1 MLKKTRIALSA
12 YASDQSGAIL
22 PMAVV
27 MMTLVLGA
35 AGLGVDVGMW
45 NVTSRNL
52 QSAADAA
59 AIAGAWEIQQ
69 GLEDNVEEAALK
81 EAVENGYVDVAGNVL
96 DIELGENDDGET
108 TVTATIRQKGQKYL
122 SGFVNGD
129 DVYIGVTATATVLE
143 VPGDFCMLSL
153 DPAASGALKFNGN
166 VSVDS
171 VGCGLAVNSS
181 HPTAALNVNGGAAD
195 INVGDVA
202 VVGGIDGAE
211 SINASSIDTGVRPF
225 DDPYE
230 DLSIP
235 AGNGCTTAQ
244 VNAGPARP
252 NDFPLTKNAQGVYR
266 LCGGLQVKSSDDPLE
281 LEPGVYIVDGG
292 DIDIKGTVTGTGV
305 TLILTK
311 TGTAGKYGDVKIGAG
326 ATFNISAPN
335 EDDSMPEDFEEYT
348 GVAIYQDRNAPDQV
362 QCNSMYGS
370 VDVVVSGTMY
380 FPSRC
385 LDIGGGSGASGA
397 PICSRIIAQTIT
409 LYGNPNMA
417 NDCEGSGV
425 EDIERAANVRLTL

>member
-1 MLKKTRIALSA
+1 MLHRFKSVSRAYLS
-12 YASDQSGAIL
+12 DESGAIL

-27 MMTLVLGA
+27 MMVLILGA

-45 NVTSRNL
+45 NISSRNL

-69 GLEDNVEEAALK
+69 GFEDNVDAAALK
-81 EAVENGYVDVAGNVL
+81 EAVENGYSDVAGN
-96 DIELGENDDGET
+96 ELGIEIGENEDGET

-122 SGFVNGD
+122 SALVHKE
-129 DVYIGVTATATVLE
+129 DVFIAVTATATVLE
-143 VPGDFCMLSL
+143 EPGDFCMLSL
-153 DPAASGALKFNGN
+153 DPAASGALLFNGN
-166 VSVDS
+166 ITVDS

-181 HPTAALNVNGGAAD
+181 HPTAALNVNGNSAT

-202 VVGGIDGAE
+202 VVGGIDGE
-211 SINASSIDTGVRPF
+211 QVINATSIDTGVSPF

-244 VNAGPARP
+244 VNAGPAR
-252 NDFPLTKNAQGVYR
+252 AQPAMVNGVGK
-266 LCGGLQVKSSDDPLE
+266 LCGGLLVKNNETLT
-281 LEPGVYIVDGG
+281 LTAGVYIVDGG
-292 DIDIKGTVTGTGV
+292 DVDIKGIVSAPGV
-305 TLILTK
+305 TFILTK
-311 TGTAGKYGDVKIGAG
+311 TGTAGTYGNMKVTGSL
-326 ATFNISAPN
+326 TMSAPLPGQTPAGW
-335 EDDSMPEDFEEYT
+335 EDYE
-348 GVAIYQDRNAPDQV
+348 GIAIYQDRNATASV
-362 QCNSMYGS
+362 TCNNMRGNAE
-370 VDVVVSGTMY
+370 VVVSGTMY

-385 LDIGGGSGASGA
+385 LDIGGTPSTSGA

-409 LYGNPNMA
+409 LHGNPNMD
-417 NDCEGSGV
+417 NDCEGKGV